1 MNPFDT
7 QDPPLGQRLATGF
20 AKIAV
25 ALRHQAWQGG
35 HPRDLTPT
43 QGEALI
49 LLQQQPGATLA
60 QVSEA
65 LGVRPST
72 ASEAVSTLV
81 RKGLVRKDRS
91 LADRRALQ
99 LFLTRLG
106 EKEAS
111 AAALWPNFLARTI
124 ESLPAEEARV
134 LMRTLQRM
142 ILSLQQ
148 KGEIPVARMCAGCRF
163 FRPDAHGGSDRP
175 HHCAFVDAAF
185 GEADLRFDCADF
197 EAAETPALPR
207 GSSSSQGCAP
217 FHNS

>member
-72 ASEAVSTLV
+72 ASEAVSTLE
-81 RKGLVRKDRS
+81 RKGLVTKERS
-91 LADRRALQ
+91 AEDRRALR
-99 LFLTRLG
+99 LFLTGPG
-106 EKEAS
+106 EEEAS

-124 ESLPAEEARV
+124 EGLPAEEARV

-142 ILSLQQ
+142 ILSLQNR
-148 KGEIPVARMCAGCRF
+148 GEIPVARMCSGCRF
-163 FRPDAHGGSDRP
+163 FRPNVHRGTNRP
-175 HHCAFVDAAF
+175 HHCAFVDAPF
-185 GEADLRFDCADF
+185 GEADLRFDCTDF
-197 EAAETPALPR
+197 EAA
-207 GSSSSQGCAP
+207 S
-217 FHNS
+217 